1 MYTAVSTAGMT
12 REEWLR
18 ARKTGIGGS
27 DAGAI
32 CGLSPY
38 ASAMSVYRDKT
49 SGSVTDS
56 DRECMRQG
64 RDLED
69 YVARR
74 FTEATGLKVRRSR
87 KMYRS
92 VEYPFMLADVDR
104 LVVGEDAGLEC
115 KTASPYSAGQWKD
128 GRIPPHYLA
137 QCLHYMAVTGKREWY
152 LAVVILG
159 QDFQYRRIRREED
172 TVRELVALEEAFWNN
187 HVLPRVMPQPDGSPA
202 CDGVLEAAF
211 PRAEKGSTLDL
222 AGFDER
228 LEHRMDLEKEI
239 EELKRQ
245 QRQIDQ
251 EIKLAMGEHEAA
263 ASGRFRVSW
272 SSVETSRVD
281 SKRLKEEMP
290 EIYENFQTLSRT
302 RRFTVKAA

>member
-49 SGSVTDS
+49 SGGVTDS

-137 QCLHYMAVTGKREWY
+137 QCLHYMAVTGKKEWY

-159 QDFQYRRIRREED
+159 QDFQYRRIWREED
-172 TVRELVALEEAFWNN
+172 TVRELVAMEEAFWNN

-202 CDGVLEAAF
+202 CDGVLETEF

-228 LEHRMDLEKEI
+228 LERRMDLEKEI

-302 RRFTVKAA
+302 RRFTIKAA

>member
-49 SGSVTDS
+49 SGSITDS

-137 QCLHYMAVTGKREWY
+137 QCLHYMAVTGKKEWY

-172 TVRELVALEEAFWNN
+172 TVRELVAMEEAFWNN
-187 HVLPRVMPQPDGSPA
+187 HVLPRVMPRPDGSPA
-202 CDGVLEAAF
+202 CDEVLGTAF
-211 PRAEKGSTLDL
+211 PRAEKGSTMAL

-228 LEHRMDLEKEI
+228 LEHRMALEKEI

-290 EIYENFQTLSRT
+290 EIYENFRTLSRT
-302 RRFTVKAA
+302 RRFTIKAA